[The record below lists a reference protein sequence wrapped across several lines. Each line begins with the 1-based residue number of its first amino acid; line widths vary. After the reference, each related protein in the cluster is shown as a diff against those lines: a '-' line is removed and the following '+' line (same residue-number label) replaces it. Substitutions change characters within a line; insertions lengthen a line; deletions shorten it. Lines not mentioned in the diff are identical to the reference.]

1 MNIALI
7 PARAG
12 SKRIPSKNIAILNGE
27 PLIGYTIRSALKSN
41 VFSEVI
47 VSTDSK
53 EIGTI
58 AKAYGAKVPLLR
70 PSKFATDA
78 SSDIEWV
85 QHAIS
90 TMVEN
95 PLESIETVAI
105 LRPTSPLRSSNSI
118 LNALGLLKATKWADS
133 VRAMEVTHK
142 HPGKMWVLDKD
153 NKAQPYLNQI
163 VDSIPTYNRPTQT
176 LQKLWIQNA
185 SLEIVKLKALVETN
199 SISGNAVLGF
209 EMPGFEGFDL
219 NNMQDL
225 EYLEYLILKY
235 PELLK

>member
-12 SKRIPSKNIAILNGE
+12 SKRIPSKNLRILNGE
-27 PLIGYTIRSALKSN
+27 PLICYTIRSALKSN
-41 VFSEVI
+41 IFSEVI
-47 VSTDSK
+47 VSTDSQ
-53 EIGTI
+53 EIGNI

-70 PSKFATDA
+70 PSRYATDT

-85 QHAIS
+85 QHALS

-95 PLESIETVAI
+95 PLELIETVAI

-118 LNALGLLKATKWADS
+118 LNALDLLKGNQWADS

-153 NKAQPYLNQI
+153 NKARPYLDQI
-163 VDSIPTYNRPTQT
+163 VGRIPTYNSPTQT

-185 SLEIVKLKALVETN
+185 SLEIVKLKALVQTN
-199 SISGNAVLGF
+199 SISGNTVLGF
-209 EMPGFEGFDL
+209 EMPNFEGFDL
-219 NNMQDL
+219 NDLRDL
-225 EYLEYLILKY
+225 EYLEFLISKY
-235 PELLK
+235 PEIIK

>member
-12 SKRIPSKNIAILNGE
+12 SKRIPSKNIRILNGE
-27 PLIGYTIRSALKSN
+27 PLISYTIRSALKSN
-41 VFSEVI
+41 IFSEVI
-47 VSTDSK
+47 VSTDSQ
-53 EIGTI
+53 EIGNI
-58 AKAYGAKVPLLR
+58 ARAYGAKVPVLR
-70 PSKFATDA
+70 PSQYATDT

-85 QHAIS
+85 QNALT

-95 PLESIETVAI
+95 PLELIEMVAI

-118 LNALGLLKATKWADS
+118 LKAVDLLKANQWADS
-133 VRAMEVTHK
+133 VRAMEVTYK

-153 NKAQPYLNQI
+153 NKALPYLDQI
-163 VDSIPTYNRPTQT
+163 DGCIPTYNSPTQT

-185 SLEIVKLKALVETN
+185 SLEIVKLKVLLETN
-199 SISGNAVLGF
+199 SISGNTVLGF

-219 NNMQDL
+219 NNLQDL
-225 EYLEYLILKY
+225 EFLEYLVLKY
-235 PELLK
+235 PEILK